1 MAVEIETGQEMLAA
15 LRQHILQLNA
25 LSKNL
30 QSGKNFDDLEN
41 EWLVEPIRTKHV
53 FSPPYWRGADVQVIE
68 VFEGE
73 TLADWKKHED
83 LHVSYY
89 STDDP
94 IPSRYPKLLSAL
106 IREIDRGAHYLDFQN
121 KFEFYFQFS
130 KTCIELELSGGTTS
144 KVRLCST
151 VIFNQI
157 RLLSEWIQRIEIEL
171 RSPRKPSLIELGW
184 SYYFAF
190 GRNVN
195 RTAMLGE
202 DRCPKAVYLG
212 QAELK
217 NHRFAIDERGY
228 ASVIP
233 KHDAKAIGVLWAI
246 SPEDESRLD
255 RKEGVQN
262 NIYRKEQMSVSSNE
276 AAFFGGPEEVT
287 ALVYVSNSLEGETP
301 RTGYVEEI
309 IEGLK
314 EALYSDRNLDLY
326 RSYLGTRP
334 PINTIQQPSSVEHK
348 LTIRKILYEEQKLSP
363 RFQKIL
369 CGAAEEAFSTRKNDD
384 TQTKIFS
391 LFAALNR
398 CFNEN
403 ASDQAN
409 VDVEIS
415 DAKSF
420 GNFLTDFIP
429 ENSLKTLYHSD
440 YLKEFKNLNPLIT
453 SDKMILDKGLD
464 PYSLN
469 PEDHAELTEKASSDH
484 KQFLREFQKID
495 QSFTNA
501 KMKRLLKKL
510 ARLLYTI
517 RSNTVHGSKLATVDN
532 EERIERVCEITINV
546 LFDLIDVLIGGGLRK
561 IAVYGELKKDGSLHS
576 NYMQNF
582 TFLSAATI
590 KGHPWNKR
598 NIVWLDLDQKEADYA
613 AELYLVPDHL
623 AFNQVDKL
631 ELKARRV
638 LTQYCLEDRTSG
650 VCWAYSRKKELDE
663 VKIETPILVAPDPK
677 SNFTKADAV
686 AWALSLKLL
695 RKKLENRALDE
706 SESEVQF
713 PKLFLKSTSVGKVE
727 TNLNVDKIDLNIS
740 GNYPT
745 EQTVS
750 IAFKFAAELEF
761 HVSQI
766 ENIYLELFPGGT
778 SWPCL
783 LEDASNWLREEIL
796 FFIHLYPFLIKN
808 PSEED
813 LRKFTLDL
821 ISTLY
826 TGFETQMSSSVER
839 DIVKAVEQGVS
850 EEILGSYVPIDFVE
864 EFLLDGLSIE
874 LKE

>member
-1 MAVEIETGQEMLAA
+1 M
-15 LRQHILQLNA
+15 
-25 LSKNL
+25 
-30 QSGKNFDDLEN
+30 
-41 EWLVEPIRTKHV
+41 
-53 FSPPYWRGADVQVIE
+53 
-68 VFEGE
+68 
-73 TLADWKKHED
+73 
-83 LHVSYY
+83 
-89 STDDP
+89 
-94 IPSRYPKLLSAL
+94 
-106 IREIDRGAHYLDFQN
+106 
-121 KFEFYFQFS
+121 
-130 KTCIELELSGGTTS
+130 
-144 KVRLCST
+144 
-151 VIFNQI
+151 
-157 RLLSEWIQRIEIEL
+157 
-171 RSPRKPSLIELGW
+171 
-184 SYYFAF
+184 
-190 GRNVN
+190 
-195 RTAMLGE
+195 
-202 DRCPKAVYLG
+202 
-212 QAELK
+212 
-217 NHRFAIDERGY
+217 
-228 ASVIP
+228 
-233 KHDAKAIGVLWAI
+233 
-246 SPEDESRLD
+246 
-255 RKEGVQN
+255 
-262 NIYRKEQMSVSSNE
+262 
-276 AAFFGGPEEVT
+276 
-287 ALVYVSNSLEGETP
+287 
-301 RTGYVEEI
+301 
-309 IEGLK
+309 
-314 EALYSDRNLDLY
+314 DLY

-334 PINTIQQPSSVEHK
+334 PINTIQQPSSVKHK
-348 LTIRKILYEEQKLSP
+348 LPIRKILHEEQKLSP

-403 ASDQAN
+403 ASDQDN

-429 ENSLKTLYHSD
+429 ENSLKTLCHSD

-695 RKKLENRALDE
+695 RKKLENRVFDE
-706 SESEVQF
+706 SECELQFSWLLIKSSSVEKVAIDLSE
-713 PKLFLKSTSVGKVE
+713 
-727 TNLNVDKIDLNIS
+727 DKIDQSHFSL
-740 GNYPT
+740 YP
-745 EQTVS
+745 EEEHVS
-750 IAFKFAAELEF
+750 VAFKFAAEIGF
-761 HVSQI
+761 HINQI
-766 ENIYLELFPGGT
+766 QKVYEELFPGALL
-778 SWPCL
+778 WPKIL
-783 LEDASNWLREEIL
+783 KKGSDWLRQEI
-796 FFIHLYPFLIKN
+796 IHLIILNPMIAKE

-813 LRKFTLDL
+813 LRKFTKDV
-821 ISTLY
+821 IDSLY
-826 TGFETQMSSSVER
+826 CGLEYQMSSLVEI
-839 DIVKAVEQGVS
+839 DIEEAIVQGVP
-850 EEILGSYVPIDFVE
+850 EDRFGSYVPIDFVE
-864 EFLLDGLSIE
+864 EFLLDGLSID